1 MATRTLTANTRSGGT
16 DGSAAAAAVAEPE
29 NSVFLRGV
37 FAGEAIL
44 RTLPSGDELCSF
56 RITVAR
62 PPGARA
68 RVDSIDCSATG
79 AAVRRGALR
88 CQAGDLIEVRGSLR
102 RRFWRG
108 PGGGPSSRYE
118 VEVTTLKNRRR
129 SR

>member
-1 MATRTLTANTRSGGT
+1 MATKTLTPG
-16 DGSAAAAAVAEPE
+16 AAAATTSRSAAVIDPE

-68 RVDSIDCSATG
+68 RVDSIDCSSTG

-88 CQAGDLIEVRGSLR
+88 CQPGDVVEVKGSLR

-108 PGGGPSSRYE
+108 PAGGPSSRYE
-118 VEVTTLKNRRR
+118 VEVTNLKNFRR

>member
-1 MATRTLTANTRSGGT
+1 MATKTRTATGPAGAAIR
-16 DGSAAAAAVAEPE
+16 SAAAVDPE
-29 NSVFLRGV
+29 NTVFLRGV

-62 PPGARA
+62 PPGSRA
-68 RVDSIDCSATG
+68 RVDSIDCSGTA
-79 AAVRRGALR
+79 AAVRRSALR
-88 CQAGDLIEVRGSLR
+88 CQPGDVVEVRGSLR

-108 PGGGPSSRYE
+108 AAGGPASRYE
-118 VEVTTLKNRRR
+118 VEVTALKNQRR

>member
-1 MATRTLTANTRSGGT
+1 MATKILTAAGRAGARVE
-16 DGSAAAAAVAEPE
+16 SAAAIDAE

-37 FAGEAIL
+37 FAGEAIV

-68 RVDSIDCSATG
+68 RVDSIDCSSTA

-88 CQAGDLIEVRGSLR
+88 CQPGDLVEVRGSLR

-108 PGGGPSSRYE
+108 PAGGPSSRYE
-118 VEVTTLKNRRR
+118 VEVASLKNHRR